1 MGNNLFKRLQQFIR
15 KYHLYAL
22 KDVILFMVILL
33 FFHLLWKIF
42 VSNIMAVDFIMN
54 SSLYMAEKVYI
65 ASKWML
71 ETLNVNVTF
80 FDELTIG
87 GNLRKNVIYYAQN
100 NGVVYVNS
108 SCSGLKQFY
117 QWVFLILLFPGPWK
131 HKLWFIPM
139 GLIIIH
145 IVNIFRIV
153 GMTYVTINMSQH
165 WDYIHDW
172 IMRPF
177 FYIVMFLLWVWW
189 NEKFHLKQKQ
199 RKKEAAT

>member
-65 ASKWML
+65 ASKWVL

>member
-1 MGNNLFKRLQQFIR
+1 
-15 KYHLYAL
+15 
-22 KDVILFMVILL
+22 MVILL
-33 FFHLLWKIF
+33 FFHVLWKIF

-65 ASKWML
+65 ASQWVL
-71 ETLNVNVTF
+71 ELLNVNVTF

-87 GNLRKNVIYYAQN
+87 GSLRRNVIYYAEN
-100 NGVVYVNS
+100 NGYVYVNT

-131 HKLWFIPM
+131 HKLWFIPL

-153 GMTYVTINMSQH
+153 GMTYVTINMPQH

-172 IMRPF
+172 VMRPF
-177 FYIVMFLLWVWW
+177 FYVVMFLLWVWW

-199 RKKEAAT
+199 KKKEATA